1 MRLPDELVEVAW
13 SHARGKRLGGGHQPI
28 LTPVPPFPGLRCRH
42 VTLLYAIGL
51 GALANVAVAIV
62 GRLLR
67 LAGGRFDP
75 SGESLVVGVAA
86 AVIVASIGLGARR
99 ELIRIALLGLAAH
112 AALVINR
119 FLGVAFT
126 GRTPGDGSVD
136 AFLFTPLA
144 LALLAGGLVLGV
156 AGGLIARGFQLRL
169 PWRPPVR
176 LVRAAGFA
184 FVAATIAGVVW
195 PAPFLAK
202 LFGDTDLA
210 TALLSLPLILAGPLA
225 GGAYASRVSVDYR
238 SIALLGAYTTLPII
252 VTLVA
257 GTIAGVGR
265 LGDPR
270 FDIVAGQLRGTIVL
284 SWFLV
289 AMRLAAWPLGAAFA
303 QGFLAPEGPAPVKQ
317 AP

>member
-1 MRLPDELVEVAW
+1 M
-13 SHARGKRLGGGHQPI
+13 
-28 LTPVPPFPGLRCRH
+28 
-42 VTLLYAIGL
+42 TLLYAIGV

-67 LAGGRFDP
+67 LWGMRFDP

-86 AVIVASIGLGARR
+86 AVIVAALGLGARR
-99 ELIRIALLGLAAH
+99 ELIRLALLGLAAH

-126 GRTPGDGSVD
+126 GHTPDDGSVD

-144 LALLAGGLVLGV
+144 LALIAGGFVLGIAV
-156 AGGLIARGFQLRL
+156 GLIARGFQPRI
-169 PWRPPVR
+169 PWRPPER

-184 FVAATIAGVVW
+184 FVVGTMAAVVW
-195 PAPFLAK
+195 PAPFFAQL
-202 LFGDTDLA
+202 LGDAALA

-225 GGAYASRVSVDYR
+225 GGAHAARAGMAYR
-238 SIALLGAYTTLPII
+238 SVALLGAYVTLPVV

-257 GTIAGVGR
+257 GTVGGVGT
-265 LGDPR
+265 LNDPR
-270 FDIVAGQLRGTIVL
+270 FDSVAGQLRGTIVL
-284 SWFLV
+284 AWFLV
-289 AMRLAAWPLGAAFA
+289 LMRLAGWPLGAAFA
-303 QGFLAPEGPAPVKQ
+303 QGFLSPAPSPRTER

>member
-1 MRLPDELVEVAW
+1 
-13 SHARGKRLGGGHQPI
+13 
-28 LTPVPPFPGLRCRH
+28 
-42 VTLLYAIGL
+42 VTLLYAIGI
-51 GALANVAVAIV
+51 GAMANVAVAIV

-67 LAGGRFDP
+67 LSGGRLDP

-86 AVIVASIGLGARR
+86 AVIVATLGIGARR

-112 AALVINR
+112 AALIISR
-119 FLGVAFT
+119 FLGVVFT
-126 GRTPGDGSVD
+126 GRTPGDASSD
-136 AFLFTPLA
+136 PFLFTPLA

-156 AGGLIARGFQLRL
+156 AIGSIARGFQLRV
-169 PWRPPVR
+169 PWRPPER

-184 FVAATIAGVVW
+184 FVVSTIAGVVW
-195 PAPFLAK
+195 PAPFFAK
-202 LFGDTDLA
+202 VLGDTDLA

-225 GGAYASRVSVDYR
+225 GGAYASRVGVDYR
-238 SIALLGAYTTLPII
+238 KIALLGAYVTLPVI

-257 GTIAGVGR
+257 GTVAGVGR

-289 AMRLAAWPLGAAFA
+289 VMRLAGWPLGAAFA
-303 QGFLAPEGPAPVKQ
+303 QGFLASDGPTTAKQ
-317 AP
+317 VS